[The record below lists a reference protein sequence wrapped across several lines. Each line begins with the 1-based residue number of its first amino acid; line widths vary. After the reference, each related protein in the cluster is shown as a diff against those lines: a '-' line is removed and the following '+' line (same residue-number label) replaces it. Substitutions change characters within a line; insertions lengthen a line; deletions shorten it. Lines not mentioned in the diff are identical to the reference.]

1 MVAVIEAEERV
12 NAVHIEGLVSTSVF
26 GVASETIYPVTLSS
40 CRYSHFATFHMLGL
54 AQDCKTLS

>member
-12 NAVHIEGLVSTSVF
+12 NAVHIEGLVSTF
-26 GVASETIYPVTLSS
+26 AFRLRERYHQTFSS
-40 CRYSHFATFHMLGL
+40 CRYSQFATLHILGL